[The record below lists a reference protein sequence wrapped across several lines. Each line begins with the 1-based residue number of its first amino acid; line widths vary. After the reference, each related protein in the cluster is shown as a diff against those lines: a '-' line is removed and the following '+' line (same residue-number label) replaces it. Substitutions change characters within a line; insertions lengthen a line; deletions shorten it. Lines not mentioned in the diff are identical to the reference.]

1 MKDLRKVAKPSKDNW
16 KLWVN
21 IGNDLIDEYEEILGL
36 SEPEIDDTGYRDK
49 IRDSITSVKDMF
61 ALLEAES
68 AFKKRQKRK
77 DLDDRWNYWKKVI
90 IQAYKTV
97 PGPAKDAFKNIIR
110 RRDKIYFAA
119 TDSSDPA
126 LGGSSGFDPGTTS
139 TGTFTG
145 SGDDVER
152 DAMLAN
158 LPKQSGM
165 GMQSQI
171 DPSNRV
177 SKDQKDRD
185 GHLERIKN
193 IVYVLDT
200 SNLKKAISKGRAEVE
215 DFLLTDRLP
224 TKEIRKYTTKYYAL
238 VAEKFG
244 LQGLLFKGNIYF
256 ADGSSTKADPNDE
269 IHKEIAQA
277 QHELGALD
285 NRDAIEIYGLKDL
298 PSQSGMSQQMQAG
311 TKGFKRDEVKW
322 NGKPVPA
329 LNKYNWKQWIELGQ
343 TLLDRIKKPSNE
355 PLRGNPT
362 ESIRFYLNTLVEK
375 IEMSDQDKA
384 NWKLL
389 QQQFTKV
396 KKELPPEALKA
407 YRDLQDKKRT
417 IELTYDLPG
426 QSGMGM
432 QSQIDPSNR
441 VSKDQKDRDGYA
453 ERVKNLL
460 YTFSADSGDLKN
472 SVRKAKRDLR
482 YIIAQLP
489 NKEAAKYS
497 TMFYSELASK
507 LGVQGLVRSDHIVFA
522 DGSKE
527 KVDANNDT
535 HKEIVQAQFDLDLID
550 STKANKLVD
559 LFGLNDLP
567 SQSGM
572 SQQMQ
577 AGTKGFKNTGELK
590 LKGTSKTLPPLTSDT
605 YKEYVTA
612 YQKILRKYKSGS
624 GKGGGY
630 KDLSKESIA
639 EQIRHTLNLFLVENP
654 MKINQTDA
662 YDLAAIE
669 KAFQIAAKRK
679 AIKPAEH
686 DIFKKVLQ
694 QRDEITKQSASTK
707 GNTPDTL
714 KKAMAIKAP
723 GSDTN
728 YGVFNDQVMA
738 VLNNPTPENLI
749 KQAEAAAAMDLD
761 GFDTD
766 RMKFSAF
773 YGHVA
778 KAMGLTGLITHRNS
792 FMNSP
797 MVVSSKARKTDFSN
811 KMPDMLPFG
820 EYSVEAVDFD
830 NLQHKAVAQAQL
842 NKNLLPASIQMS
854 STNTVDDVYKRFGIT
869 KQEPQEPEKTG
880 DVKRTVKWGGEGKPS
895 EPTDLDAADAGQAA
909 AGGEDPEIDAANQPE
924 PDASQRPDFTGT
936 RKELPPT
943 DKLHYERF
951 IPLPTEINNLLKL
964 PQSRTYYV
972 DRIRDS
978 ESNAGANISDTLNIV
993 SEKTANGGS
1002 YKIARQI
1009 SKDMSQAAYKAII
1022 DMLKSRNLEFIDQA
1036 QAKKFAQFKATNAE
1050 LDANKGDPGET
1061 GDLWSQ
1067 SQFGKDALAKKK
1079 AERERKFN
1087 YAGGLDKSGSGV
1099 GSPGT
1104 ETRPASDMGTGKP
1117 PGKAVYYEYINS
1129 SGRMKK
1135 RVWVERDANGTVV
1148 NRGKEGQEYT
1158 GTLPTK
1164 NEYRNRQEATTASHS
1179 QGGGQGGNNLGAHQG
1194 TGNDTGGQALAPT
1207 NQAADSEAI
1216 QKIVNSLTNTLRQMQ
1231 SKPIDK
1237 EVFYDNWAE
1246 LFGQDYEKYAN
1257 NPNTL
1262 TQTQQQLMNQAIKLK
1277 GQIEELRLK
1286 QQTTQAGVGTDSS
1299 HPVTTDQRPQGII
1312 PGLNAARDELDQK
1325 QKNDSTD
1332 FTRLLK
1338 NAGLL
1343 KEFY

>member
-1 MKDLRKVAKPSKDNW
+1 
-16 KLWVN
+16 
-21 IGNDLIDEYEEILGL
+21 
-36 SEPEIDDTGYRDK
+36 
-49 IRDSITSVKDMF
+49 MF

-90 IQAYKTV
+90 IQANKTV
-97 PGPAKDAFKNIIR
+97 PGPARDAFKNIIR

-126 LGGSSGFDPGTTS
+126 LGGSSGFDPGTKS

-145 SGDDVER
+145 NADDVEQ
-152 DAMLAN
+152 DAIATDLEN

-193 IVYVLDT
+193 IVYVLDKN
-200 SNLKKAISKGRAEVE
+200 NLKKAISKGRAEVE

-269 IHKEIAQA
+269 THKEIAQA
-277 QHELGALD
+277 QYELGALD
-285 NRDAIEIYGLKDL
+285 NRDADQYVDMYGLKDL
-298 PSQSGMSQQMQAG
+298 PSQSGMAQQMQAG
-311 TKGFKRDEVKW
+311 SKGFKRDEVEW

-329 LNKYNWKQWIELGQ
+329 LNKYNWKQWIELGNGLLTRYVAFKDKSGNESVAYKN
-343 TLLDRIKKPSNE
+343 TLTIA
-355 PLRGNPT
+355 
-362 ESIRFYLNTLVEK
+362 ESIRSYLNTLTEK
-375 IEMSDQDKA
+375 TEMSDQDKA

-389 QQQFTKV
+389 QQQFAKV

-407 YRDLQDKKRT
+407 YRDLELKKRD
-417 IELTYDLPG
+417 YDI
-426 QSGMGM
+426 SG
-432 QSQIDPSNR
+432 IDSGPFDDNR
-441 VSKDQKDRDGYA
+441 DFGKDRYDAKQKETYGDFYDIIQSVLKNTNLQTIKAAEQKIEKMNKEVRNLPVLHSTMKAQMYGSIAKRLGWKGIFNLDGKTVTFA
-453 ERVKNLL
+453 ETTPRQPNFFGDLSDMDKRLFMNGEHVTKDVTAVEKDADMKKIAYKQFRLGFLPNAVIPKFINKLN
-460 YTFSADSGDLKN
+460 SADPNSEEKTATGGALPKVTLKG
-472 SVRKAKRDLR
+472 KMHL
-482 YIIAQLP
+482 
-489 NKEAAKYS
+489 NKE
-497 TMFYSELASK
+497 
-507 LGVQGLVRSDHIVFA
+507 
-522 DGSKE
+522 
-527 KVDANNDT
+527 
-535 HKEIVQAQFDLDLID
+535 
-550 STKANKLVD
+550 
-559 LFGLNDLP
+559 
-567 SQSGM
+567 
-572 SQQMQ
+572 
-577 AGTKGFKNTGELK
+577 
-590 LKGTSKTLPPLTSDT
+590 LPPLSSKTVED
-605 YKEYVTA
+605 YKKVYR
-612 YQKILRKYKSGS
+612 KILRRYTAGT
-624 GKGGGY
+624 GKGRSYSKVPESTPANSIRQILNILSEAGAKMSSADIEDLTAIEQAF
-630 KDLSKESIA
+630 KDAEKRKLITPQEVADFAPLISSKE
-639 EQIRHTLNLFLVENP
+639 QLT
-654 MKINQTDA
+654 NQLK
-662 YDLAAIE
+662 YD
-669 KAFQIAAKRK
+669 
-679 AIKPAEH
+679 P
-686 DIFKKVLQ
+686 KKQ
-694 QRDEITKQSASTK
+694 

-738 VLNNPTPENLI
+738 VINNPSPENLI

-830 NLQHKAVAQAQL
+830 NPQHKAVAQAQL

-869 KQEPQEPEKTG
+869 KQEPQEPEKRG
-880 DVKRTVKWGGEGKPS
+880 DVSPTVKSGEEGKPS
-895 EPTDLDAADAGQAA
+895 EPTDLDAADALQAAGQATTDTGQTTPTSGRSDRPSADGRQA
-909 AGGEDPEIDAANQPE
+909 ASKVGSVFGKKFGQ
-924 PDASQRPDFTGT
+924 QR
-936 RKELPPT
+936 RT

-1022 DMLKSRNLEFIDQA
+1022 DMLKSRNLQFIDQA
-1036 QAKKFAQFKATNAE
+1036 QADKFAQFKATNAE

-1061 GDLWSQ
+1061 RDLWTGS
-1067 SQFGKDALAKKK
+1067 SFGDAALAKKK

-1087 YAGGLDKSGSGV
+1087 HDVASHNQGGGQGGNRLGSAV
-1099 GSPGT
+1099 
-1104 ETRPASDMGTGKP
+1104 GTGKT
-1117 PGKAVYYEYINS
+1117 PGEAVYYDIINS
-1129 SGRMKK
+1129 GGQMRQK
-1135 RVWVERDANGTVV
+1135 VWAEFDANGTEVR
-1148 NRGKEGQEYT
+1148 RGQEGQEYK
-1158 GTLPTK
+1158 GDLPQK
-1164 NEYRNRQEATTASHS
+1164 QEYRNRQEAGTASHL
-1179 QGGGQGGNNLGAHQG
+1179 QGGGQGGNNLGAGQG
-1194 TGNDTGGQALAPT
+1194 TRPAYYTGPLQGGRFKIHSADGKVIKTVGERPT
-1207 NQAADSEAI
+1207 GLPTLSQYNATDRVVPADSDTERERVNKI
-1216 QKIVNSLTNTLRQMQ
+1216 DQFHSELGQQKQTSTVNDKVGKIPVQNQDANKVNDAPDSSVQ
-1231 SKPIDK
+1231 SAANKRPEGPLKDVINKAKDELSSSGK
-1237 EVFYDNWAE
+1237 E
-1246 LFGQDYEKYAN
+1246 DYEQY
-1257 NPNTL
+1257 
-1262 TQTQQQLMNQAIKLK
+1262 
-1277 GQIEELRLK
+1277 
-1286 QQTTQAGVGTDSS
+1286 
-1299 HPVTTDQRPQGII
+1299 
-1312 PGLNAARDELDQK
+1312 
-1325 QKNDSTD
+1325 QKNLRKKDNSSTD